1 MGNSKLLRSNPI
13 QTYKKREQTE
23 QNNFPTVHQKD
34 VSTKQSKSV
43 LLENK
48 LKTSKS

>member
-23 QNNFPTVHQKD
+23 QNNFPTERCVHKTEQKC
-34 VSTKQSKSV
+34 VT
-43 LLENK
+43 
-48 LKTSKS
+48 